1 MVLGGQTVRP
11 GRGAPETQRGDR
23 NGDRGDGKGFRE
35 RPDREGDGKGY
46 RERPDRDGPPRD
58 RDMRQHW
65 RVNQGRTVIVRE
77 AVEVES
83 ATVCTLQSNALC
95 AQIGDEVQ
103 FANGIV
109 RMQIDTQ

>member
-1 MVLGGQTVRP
+1 M
-11 GRGAPETQRGDR
+11 
-23 NGDRGDGKGFRE
+23 
-35 RPDREGDGKGY
+35 
-46 RERPDRDGPPRD
+46 
-58 RDMRQHW
+58 
-65 RVNQGRTVIVRE
+65 IVRE

-109 RMQIDTQ
+109 RMQIDTGILDNASGVRGWVTRTAEAAGCPVFFRRDRGDRDRRGGGKDSKDRYGGKDREDRYPY